1 MKKIIAL
8 LAALGMFSLQTVA
21 LPISQTA
28 APTPQTNNA
37 EIGVQMQN
45 TLNVLTQATTNFILN
60 FQQGSWNETEA
71 QIAELIMSQ
80 ETADELTAIN
90 QAILEQYNEE
100 SEASEE
106 SAEDFWAAQVEKG
119 KFLLEKLK
127 ASPNI
132 VEITRL
138 LLSNQTSYK
147 MEELNMDYALI
158 FTEVWLVGLYDNSV
172 EE

>member
-45 TLNVLTQATTNFILN
+45 TLNVLTKATTDFILN

-80 ETADELTAIN
+80 ETADEITAID
-90 QAILEQYNEE
+90 QAIEQASKE
-100 SEASEE
+100 SEDSEQ
-106 SAEDFWAAQVEKG
+106 DFWAAQVEKG

>member
-28 APTPQTNNA
+28 VPTPQTNNA

-80 ETADELTAIN
+80 ETADELTAID
-90 QAILEQYNEE
+90 QAIEQASKE
-100 SEASEE
+100 SEDSEQ
-106 SAEDFWAAQVEKG
+106 DFWAAQVEKG

-158 FTEVWLVGLYDNSV
+158 FTEVWLVELYDNSV